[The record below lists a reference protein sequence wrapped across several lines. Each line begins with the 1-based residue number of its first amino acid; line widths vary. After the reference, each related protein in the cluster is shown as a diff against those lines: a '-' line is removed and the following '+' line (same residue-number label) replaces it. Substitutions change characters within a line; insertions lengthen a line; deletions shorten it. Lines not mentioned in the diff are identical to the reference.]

1 MRKLSIKERVYP
13 AVLNHHGD
21 VFGGWIVSKMDM
33 ACGIAVEEIVLS
45 KAVTVSISKVNF
57 LKPISNGNIVLVY
70 TQITSI
76 GRSSITI
83 KVDVDVIN
91 NITNEEY
98 TVTSAEFVFVCVDKA
113 GKSVPVKDVL
123 KNGTDQNIK
132 DMVNQS

>member
-98 TVTSAEFVFVCVDKA
+98 TATCAEFVFVCVDKT

-123 KNGTDQNIK
+123 KSCADLNIK
-132 DMVNQS
+132 NMVEQS